1 MSISPTERET
11 MKQEILAEI
20 RAEEDAKIKREAE
33 LRLQTELKARE
44 EYLIQEKERKRVL
57 EELKSKEEPWVDIRG
72 MVPDPEHGVKIEL
85 DWNDAFVKYLRAN
98 GIDGPT
104 DDIVVQRWLEAIST
118 EISTDM
124 AIDDAE
130 KTLLEKSEFE

>member
-1 MSISPTERET
+1 

-33 LRLQTELKARE
+33 LKLQTELKARE